1 MSRRPPLVPLTVLC
15 LAAASLLLAACGG
28 SSPTNSASAEASREQ
43 KAETKF
49 ADFAKCLR
57 EHGVNAEAISHPGG
71 GHGLKVSPGQ
81 AGGGPAAME
90 AAEKACARY
99 RPAPKQVN
107 LSPQQKVEQEEAVQK
122 FAKCM
127 REHGIK
133 VEASAQGGGVQIKI
147 HAHPGAEG
155 GPNPESPAFQSA
167 QQACQKL
174 LPFKGG
180 ARARAVRRA
189 RTAQAARAGKP
200 AGSPSAPV
208 AESWNLRASRSRAS
222 RRPRPG
228 CRAAPPPPKPT
239 RRAPPPTPAGGGGWP
254 PAGRCCSPPRPSR
267 SS

>member
-1 MSRRPPLVPLTVLC
+1 VSRRPPLVPLTVLC
-15 LAAASLLLAACGG
+15 IAAPSLLLAACGG
-28 SSPTNSASAEASREQ
+28 SSPTNAASAERSQEQ

-57 EHGVNAEAISHPGG
+57 EHGINAEAISHPGS

-99 RPAPKQVN
+99 RPEKQRVS
-107 LSPQQKVEQEEAVQK
+107 LSPQQKVEHEEQVQK

-133 VEASAQGGGVQIKI
+133 IEASTAGGGVQIRI

-174 LPFKGG
+174 LLFKGG
-180 ARARAVRRA
+180 
-189 RTAQAARAGKP
+189 G
-200 AGSPSAPV
+200 
-208 AESWNLRASRSRAS
+208 
-222 RRPRPG
+222 
-228 CRAAPPPPKPT
+228 PPPGG
-239 RRAPPPTPAGGGGWP
+239 PPSTNKSGSNSGQAGGLALSAGG
-254 PAGRCCSPPRPSR
+254 
-267 SS
+267 